1 MTIREQMEERE
12 LEYLSPY
19 ATLSKNSKG
28 RKIKEEECD
37 IRPVFQ
43 RDRDRIVHCKASPQT
58 EAEDPGVSSSKRRSL
73 PYKADTYTGGVT
85 KCKNNCESTP
95 A

>member
-1 MTIREQMEERE
+1 MMIREQMEERE

-43 RDRDRIVHCKASPQT
+43 RELQGVPQT
-58 EAEDPGVSSSKRRSL
+58 EAEDPGVSSSERRSL

-85 KCKNNCESTP
+85 KCKNNCESTQ

>member
-43 RDRDRIVHCKASPQT
+43 RDR
-58 EAEDPGVSSSKRRSL
+58 EAEDPGVSSSERRSL